1 MERELESL
9 LEHCLYN
16 NNQEN
21 VNPNLICRKIIKSS
35 NLIHVSVN
43 PEVNSKT
50 VSCSSHFVPAI
61 LLSNT
66 MSLAPKID
74 EIAVF
79 LTSNHIDIAFFSET
93 WLKESVPDD
102 AINITNYQLFR
113 RDRQHKSHGGVCFY
127 SNNTI
132 SCNRLTELDSDN
144 HEVLWLVLQP
154 KRLPRNYSNMIIA
167 VCTTLQMP
175 IVQVC
180 VTMSNLH

>member
-61 LLSNT
+61 SLSNT

-93 WLKESVPDD
+93 WLKESVPDE

-127 SNNTI
+127 INNTI

-144 HEVLWLVLQP
+144 HEVLWLAQGS
-154 KRLPRNYSNMIIA
+154 K
-167 VCTTLQMP
+167 
-175 IVQVC
+175 
-180 VTMSNLH
+180 